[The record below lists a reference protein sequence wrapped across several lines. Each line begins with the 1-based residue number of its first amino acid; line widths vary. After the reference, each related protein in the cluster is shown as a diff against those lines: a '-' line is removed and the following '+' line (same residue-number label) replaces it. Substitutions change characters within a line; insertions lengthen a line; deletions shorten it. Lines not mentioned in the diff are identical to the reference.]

1 MTYTPDG
8 MLMTELAN
16 ARRELQAMRG
26 LVRDLADAVDDGWG
40 NMSPSKRI
48 DVGELIARAKAA
60 LSGDVP

>member
-26 LVRDLADAVDDGWG
+26 LVRELADALEHGDFEGAFWWSETG
-40 NMSPSKRI
+40 YP
-48 DVGELIARAKAA
+48 LIARAKAA